1 MKLPRRRFLHLA
13 ASAAA
18 LPIVPRS
25 AWTQT
30 YPTRPV
36 RWINPTAPGGSYDII
51 SRSCGQWLSDRLGQQ
66 FIIENRPG
74 GGTNIGTEAVVQA
87 PPDGHT
93 LLLVSVT
100 NAVNASLYQKLNFD
114 FVRDIA
120 PVASIASMPNVLT
133 VHPSIPAATVPEFIA
148 YAKVNGGKINMGSGG
163 IGSPAH
169 MSGELFKTLTGAD
182 LLHVP
187 YRGGGPANIDL
198 LAGQVQ
204 VMFGTLPQSVEYI
217 RAGKV
222 RALAVTTATRSLA
235 LPDVPA
241 MSEFLPGYET
251 SVWVGIGAPRNTPAQ
266 IIDKLNA
273 ATNSLLADRT
283 IVARFA
289 DLGLAPLAGSP
300 ADFTRLIADDVEKW
314 AKVIRAAN
322 IRVE

>member
-25 AWTQT
+25 GWTQT

-36 RWINPTAPGGSYDII
+36 RWINPAAPGGSYDII
-51 SRSCGQWLSDRLGQQ
+51 SRLCCQGLSDRLGQQ
-66 FIIENRPG
+66 FIIENRTG
-74 GGTNIGTEAVVQA
+74 GGGNVGTEAVVHA
-87 PPDGHT
+87 PPDGYT

-120 PVASIASMPNVLT
+120 PVASIASVPNVMT
-133 VHPSIPAATVPEFIA
+133 VHPSIPVATVPEFIA
-148 YAKVNGGKINMGSGG
+148 YAKANAGKINMGSGG

-169 MSGELFKTLTGAD
+169 MSGELFKMLTGVN
-182 LLHVP
+182 LVHVP

-204 VMFGTLPQSVEYI
+204 VMFGTLPQSIEYI

-235 LPDVPA
+235 LPDVPP
-241 MSEFLPGYET
+241 MSDFLPGYET
-251 SVWVGIGAPRNTPAQ
+251 SGWTGIGAPRNTPAQ

-273 ATNSLLADRT
+273 AINSLLADRT

-289 DLGLAPLAGSP
+289 DLGLAPLADSP
-300 ADFTRLIADDVEKW
+300 ADFARLIADDVEKW
-314 AKVIRAAN
+314 AKVIRVAN
-322 IRVE
+322 IRME

>member
-36 RWINPTAPGGSYDII
+36 RWINPAAPGGSYDII
-51 SRSCGQWLSDRLGQQ
+51 SRLCCQWLSDRLGQQ
-66 FIIENRPG
+66 FIIENRTG
-74 GGTNIGTEAVVQA
+74 GGGNVGTEAVVHA
-87 PPDGHT
+87 PPDGYT

-100 NAVNASLYQKLNFD
+100 NAVNASLYQRLNFD

-120 PVASIASMPNVLT
+120 PVASIAGMPNVMT

-148 YAKVNGGKINMGSGG
+148 YAKANAGKINMGSGG

-169 MSGELFKTLTGAD
+169 MSGELFKLLTGVNLA
-182 LLHVP
+182 HVP
-187 YRGGGPANIDL
+187 YRGGGPATIDL
-198 LAGQVQ
+198 LAGQVH

-222 RALAVTTATRSLA
+222 RALAVTTAMRSSV

-241 MSEFLPGYET
+241 MSDFLPGYET
-251 SVWVGIGAPRNTPAQ
+251 SGWTGIGAPRNTPAQ

-300 ADFTRLIADDVEKW
+300 ADFARLIADDVEKW
-314 AKVIRAAN
+314 AKVIQAAN